1 MANKPLKSIKFPE
14 LPDTYTIPT
23 VDAIPTQGS
32 NNAVSSGGVY
42 DALGT
47 LQAQIP
53 QIDSTLSQSGQAAD
67 AAEVG
72 KIADNLKDYNCAD
85 ILSKYVPKA
94 STTSFGVTYTWDG
107 DTCYVSG
114 TSTSISQ
121 HNIIAD
127 PVGLGGLEEGK
138 TYHVKY
144 SGTDVMLVVYFYDA
158 TNYGGTQ
165 TRYIYYDDAVF
176 TVPVGSKSTIVRL
189 RVNSGKTVDEYVTPH
204 LLTSESNE
212 EIVARVDA
220 LKTAIEQVETIN
232 GSGNPLVLK
241 NTASA
246 DFDNLVLSD
255 SGTHT
260 IKCFGKNLAQPLNP
274 DATTR
279 VANGVT
285 FTFDNEAGSIR
296 IQSETGATADTVSG
310 NVSTTINGATNTF
323 NYKLHVK
330 ESCYVTVS
338 PNCKQLQSYI
348 GDSGNVTMQVWHLLN
363 GSNFAQRIKE
373 TNFTMHLQAGEEIG
387 IRFFVRSG
395 WKGDLTFYPQIE
407 IGTHATAFEPV
418 KYLASTDLAEIKSNE
433 GITTLICDDDI
444 TITATAKIRTVKE
457 SSINANVL
465 SLGFNNVIADRMS
478 ELYRRYKRSTKPI
491 ITFIDDDTSSVALVT
506 RYYNALHSVG
516 AVGNYA
522 VITNTM
528 LANEGEKELLLSYEK
543 QGFGCLYH
551 CQAQGGAQESSPGA
565 CYLPQFRNME
575 AAEANFVEGMRAM
588 ESSGFTAYKY
598 WVAPYGVDD
607 AEILTIPRRHGFN
620 CLITMGQFGHIS
632 PANCDRWHIPRWH
645 LSPAEFSARGLNS
658 FKQVVDSCIADYGWL
673 IVVTHCNEWDATTTM
688 DTALADAAQYAID
701 AGMDV
706 RNFPDA
712 FEIFKPFFYANEM
725 F

>member
-1 MANKPLKSIKFPE
+1 MADEMETKRIIN
-14 LPDTYTIPT
+14 LPAESAPADGDVFVIDNEAT
-23 VDAIPTQGS
+23 
-32 NNAVSSGGVY
+32 
-42 DALGT
+42 GT
-47 LQAQIP
+47 KKLPITGL
-53 QIDSTLSQSGQAAD
+53 IDRTLTQSGQAAD

-72 KIADNLKDYNCAD
+72 KIADDLKDYNCAD

-94 STTSFGVTYTWDG
+94 STTSFDVTYTWDG
-107 DTCYVSG
+107 DACYVSG
-114 TSTSISQ
+114 TSTGISQ

-144 SGTDVMLVVYFYDA
+144 SGTDVMLVVYFYDS

-189 RVNSGKTVDEYVTPH
+189 RVNSGKTVDEHVEPH
-204 LLTSESNE
+204 LLTAESNE
-212 EIVARVDA
+212 ELGERIDDLDRTGVDS
-220 LKTAIEQVETIN
+220 
-232 GSGNPLVLK
+232 GSGNPLVL
-241 NTASA
+241 NGTADDYFDSIAVSA
-246 DFDNLVLSD
+246 
-255 SGTHT
+255 GTPT
-260 IKCFGKNLAQPLNP
+260 VKCFGKNLAQFLNP
-274 DATTR
+274 ESTSLVR
-279 VANGVT
+279 NGVT
-285 FTFDNEAGSIR
+285 FTFDPDAGSIR
-296 IQSETGATADTVSG
+296 IRSETGASADTVSG
-310 NVSTTINGATNTF
+310 NFTTTINGTSNSF

-330 ESCYVTVS
+330 EACYVTIS
-338 PNCKQLQSYI
+338 PNCEQLQAYV
-348 GDSGNVTMQVWHLLN
+348 GDSGNVTMQIWHLLN
-363 GSNFAQRIKE
+363 GANYAQRIKE
-373 TNFTMHLQAGEEIG
+373 KNFTIPVQEGEDIG
-387 IRFFVRSG
+387 VRFYVRSG
-395 WKGDLTFYPQIE
+395 WQGDLTFYPQIE
-407 IGTHATAFEPV
+407 IGTHATGFEPARCV
-418 KYLASTDLAEIKSNE
+418 ESSDLTVLKSKN
-433 GITTLICDDDI
+433 GVTTLICDDDV
-444 TITATAKIRTVKE
+444 TITATAKKRTTKE
-457 SSINANVL
+457 SALNADTMA
-465 SLGFNNVIADRMS
+465 SGFNTAIAGRVS
-478 ELYRRYKRSTKPI
+478 NLYKRYKLSTKPI

-506 RYYNALHSVG
+506 RYYNVLHGVG

-528 LANEGEKELLLSYEK
+528 LANEGEKDLLLSYEK

-551 CQAQGGAQESSPGA
+551 CSAQGGAQESSPGA
-565 CYLPQFRNME
+565 CYLPQFRDME
-575 AAEANFVEGMRAM
+575 AAEDNFLTGLRAM
-588 ESSGFTAYKY
+588 QEAGFSAYKY
-598 WVAPYGVDD
+598 WVSPYGVDD
-607 AEILTIPRRHGFN
+607 AEILTIPRRHGME

-658 FKQVVDSCIADYGWL
+658 FKQIVDACVADYGWF